1 MLSSNDI
8 KHVAREM
15 QHPSAGW
22 EIARRFKKRK
32 KKKKK
37 KHEKDQG

>member
-15 QHPSAGW
+15 QHLSAGW
-22 EIARRFKKRK
+22 EIARRLK
-32 KKKKK
+32 KKKKQEE
-37 KHEKDQG
+37 EKT